1 MSVLIRDNFLEMPT
15 IIHKWAIN
23 QEYYN
28 AKEFTQMNGE
38 HTDWPGKRTKHVVEL
53 DETYANVVL
62 SRIAMLAGNYFNVS
76 DVSIRSYFQMSTAKD
91 GDSWVHQDN
100 NINVAA
106 VLYLTPNA
114 PSNSGTTL
122 YDCNDE
128 QKWTS
133 YMSNQ
138 EGYNKLKTINSKED
152 RELYESLFTPR
163 DVVGNVFNR
172 LVMYKGTEF
181 HKSNNYFGDSP
192 ENARL
197 IQVFFITGKQ

>member
-23 QEYYN
+23 QEYYT

-163 DVVGNVFNR
+163 DIVGNVFNR

-181 HKSNNYFGDSP
+181 HKSNNYFGDSL

>member
-23 QEYYN
+23 QNYYT

-53 DETYANVVL
+53 DEAYANIVL
-62 SRIAMLAGNYFNVS
+62 SRVAMLAGNYFNVS
-76 DVSIRSYFQMSTAKD
+76 DVSIRSYFQMSTSED

-100 NINVAA
+100 NIDVAA
-106 VLYLTPNA
+106 VLYLTPN
-114 PSNSGTTL
+114 PPTNSGTTL

-128 QKWTS
+128 QTWTS
-133 YMSNQ
+133 YMSDQ

-163 DVVGNVFNR
+163 DIVGNVFNR

>member
-23 QEYYN
+23 QNYYT

-62 SRIAMLAGNYFNVS
+62 SRIAMLTGNYFNVS
-76 DVSIRSYFQMSTAKD
+76 DVSIRSYFQMSTAED

-100 NINVAA
+100 NIDLAA

-114 PSNSGTTL
+114 PTNSGTTL

-128 QKWTS
+128 QTWTS
-133 YMSNQ
+133 YMSDQ

-163 DVVGNVFNR
+163 DIVGNVFNR

>member
-23 QEYYN
+23 QNYYT

-53 DETYANVVL
+53 DEAYANIVL
-62 SRIAMLAGNYFNVS
+62 SRVAMLAGNYFNVS
-76 DVSIRSYFQMSTAKD
+76 DVSIRSYFQMSTAED

-100 NINVAA
+100 NIDVAA

-114 PSNSGTTL
+114 PTNSGTTL

-128 QKWTS
+128 QTWTS
-133 YMSNQ
+133 YMSDQ

-163 DVVGNVFNR
+163 DIVGNVFNR

>member
-23 QEYYN
+23 QNYYT

-76 DVSIRSYFQMSTAKD
+76 DVSIRSYFQMSTAED

-100 NINVAA
+100 NIDVAA

-114 PSNSGTTL
+114 PTNSGTTL

-128 QKWTS
+128 QTWTS
-133 YMSNQ
+133 YMSDQ

-163 DVVGNVFNR
+163 DIVGNVFNR